1 MGVRSTRIREHRKSA
16 ALARSGMVALAAC
29 RPLGEDEIEEL
40 AARID
45 AERAGR
51 ELIAELQ
58 GAGGL
63 QMSRALLAW

>member
-1 MGVRSTRIREHRKSA
+1 
-16 ALARSGMVALAAC
+16 MVALAAC